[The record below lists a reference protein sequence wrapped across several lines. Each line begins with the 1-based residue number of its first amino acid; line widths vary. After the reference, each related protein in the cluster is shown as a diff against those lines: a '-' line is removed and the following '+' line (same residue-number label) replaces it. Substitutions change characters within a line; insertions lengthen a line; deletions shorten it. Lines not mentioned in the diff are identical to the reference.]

1 MTRFGKFWIW
11 SKKMGN
17 ELTSPSIVFPVLACI
32 SCLLYTEVFVSNPE
46 YGKAATKVV
55 TCMIAFVVF
64 LISFK
69 NILLTNEKHK
79 GEHGVRFRAHLLSKD
94 GYGVRNVR
102 LKLSAGALDRQF
114 LTISIKNGYFLTS
127 NSEGTSYDV
136 NVTVEA
142 RSTFETEMLITK
154 NLSDE
159 KDIILSLRY
168 FDLETDTRL
177 EKQVSYIIPASL
189 YMS

>member
-1 MTRFGKFWIW
+1 MTLIGKFWIW
-11 SKKMGN
+11 SKKFGK
-17 ELTSPSIVFPVLACI
+17 ELISPSVVLPVLACFF
-32 SCLLYTEVFVSNPE
+32 CLLYTDVYVSNPE

-142 RSTFETEMLITK
+142 RSTFETDALITK
-154 NLSDE
+154 NLLNE
-159 KDIILSLRY
+159 KDIILSLHY

>member
-1 MTRFGKFWIW
+1 MTRFGKFFNWL
-11 SKKMGN
+11 KAFGA
-17 ELTSPSIVFPVLACI
+17 ELKSPTTSIPIVVCI
-32 SCLLYTEVFVSNPE
+32 CCLMYIHWYRADPE
-46 YGKAATKVV
+46 YGNAATKVV

-79 GEHGVRFRAHLLSKD
+79 GEHGVRFRAHFLSKD

-127 NSEGTSYDV
+127 NSKGTSYDV

-142 RSTFETEMLITK
+142 RSTFETDALITK
-154 NLSDE
+154 NLFNE
-159 KDIILSLRY
+159 KDIILSLHY